1 LNQYTPLSKRQD
13 PKERGKDMDLLVK
26 VLKVLDKDEQTLEVR
41 IKDITNTL
49 WSLMLP
55 RIKFGGI
62 LSIRTDDIVRV
73 RSVVRD
79 QTTQRNVILAKAS
92 TNILKF
98 MPEAK
103 VIKTMS

>member
-1 LNQYTPLSKRQD
+1 
-13 PKERGKDMDLLVK
+13 M
-26 VLKVLDKDEQTLEVR
+26 R

-55 RIKFGGI
+55 RIKIGGI

-98 MPEAK
+98 MAGAK
-103 VIKTMS
+103 VIETMSKRI